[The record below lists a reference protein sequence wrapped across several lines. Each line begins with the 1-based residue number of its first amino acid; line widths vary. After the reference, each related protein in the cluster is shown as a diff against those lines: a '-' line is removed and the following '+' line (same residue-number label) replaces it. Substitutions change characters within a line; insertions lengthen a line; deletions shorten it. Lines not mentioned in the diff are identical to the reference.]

1 MVLDDL
7 YQDILMD
14 HYRNPRNKGKM
25 HDADLEVHAK
35 NPFCGDEV
43 ELDIKWDGDR
53 IADIHFVGQGCVIS
67 QASVSLLT
75 DHVKGKSLDEIDAV
89 IDEFSAM
96 IKGELEKIDE
106 EKLDELC
113 ALQGVS
119 KFPTRIKC
127 ALLAWNTLKK
137 VVHEKKAALE
147 LQD

>member
-1 MVLDDL
+1 MALEDL
-7 YQDILMD
+7 YQEILMD
-14 HYRNPRNKGKM
+14 HYKNPRNSGKL

-53 IADIHFVGQGCVIS
+53 IKDIHFVGHGCVIS

-75 DHVKGKSLDEIDAV
+75 EHVKGKTLKEIEGV
-89 IDEFSAM
+89 IQEFSAM

-137 VVHEKKAALE
+137 VVLERKAE
-147 LQD
+147 LGN